1 MLLLVFLSCAYLSK
15 EAQSETLA
23 AEKIVGFHNKRLQQV
38 NDFEPV
44 RFLPARLV
52 RLHPQHFILNII
64 NILVSVRMH
73 PVIMQQCYI
82 PFR

>member
-15 EAQSETLA
+15 EAQSETIA
-23 AEKIVGFHNKRLQQV
+23 AEKMVGFHKRLQQV

-52 RLHPQHFILNII
+52 RVLYDDQFLFLFECNNVIFHFDDG
-64 NILVSVRMH
+64 
-73 PVIMQQCYI
+73 
-82 PFR
+82 